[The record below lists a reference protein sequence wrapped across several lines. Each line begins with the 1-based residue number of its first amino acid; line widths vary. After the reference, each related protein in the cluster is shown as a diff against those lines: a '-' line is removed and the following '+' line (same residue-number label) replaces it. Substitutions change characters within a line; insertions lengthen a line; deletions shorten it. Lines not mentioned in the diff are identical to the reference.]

1 MLDLVHLL
9 SMGDPGGAAGE
20 PPGLLRAGGNAPFP
34 PGSEPTGTAEHPQG
48 RLSLT
53 FCPLFPTRLLTDISL
68 FSRGQNLPRE
78 VRNCSQPKALA
89 GPCGRVGS
97 APSSTVSALLRV
109 HHPRTGTSWG
119 HWAVARVSPTQRAHG
134 GSRQLPV
141 CPCPNKPPSA
151 AEAGLITGLGSPPS
165 HTSVGFGQLGEPP
178 ARQHHRWLLLL
189 GHNPIE
195 TP

>member
-1 MLDLVHLL
+1 MTPEALL
-9 SMGDPGGAAGE
+9 GTPQACFEREVTPLS
-20 PPGLLRAGGNAPFP
+20 PPR
-34 PGSEPTGTAEHPQG
+34 SEPTGTAEHPQA

-68 FSRGQNLPRE
+68 FSRGQNLLRE

-109 HHPRTGTSWG
+109 HHPRTGTSRG

-134 GSRQLPV
+134 GSRQLSV

-151 AEAGLITGLGSPPS
+151 AEAGLIAGLSSPPS